1 MEDREKGRHKDSDLE
16 AKLLTGLAKI
26 SLAFRAE
33 EQKQSFEV
41 RLSPTQAKALLLVED
56 GIQSP
61 SEISKR
67 IGVSRASLSDSL
79 TALQDKGL
87 LKKRRSPED
96 SRATILELTAKG
108 RRRSDGL
115 ADWPTALQESLDD
128 LNTEEK
134 QMLLRVLSKII
145 ANLQDQGSVSVPR
158 MCANCRFFRPNTH
171 AGSKKP
177 HHCDYIN
184 SAFSDGELRLD
195 CPEHEAA
202 EVRPNF

>member
-1 MEDREKGRHKDSDLE
+1 MEDRDKGRHKDSDLE
-16 AKLLTGLAKI
+16 TKLLTGLAKI

-134 QMLLRVLSKII
+134 HMLLRVLSKII

-158 MCANCRFFRPNTH
+158 MCANCRFFRPNAH

-202 EVRPNF
+202 EMRPNF

>member
-1 MEDREKGRHKDSDLE
+1 MEDRDKGRHKDSDLE
-16 AKLLTGLAKI
+16 TKLLTGLAKI

-158 MCANCRFFRPNTH
+158 MCANCRFFRPNAH

>member
-1 MEDREKGRHKDSDLE
+1 LEDRDKGRHKDSDLE

-202 EVRPNF
+202 EVRPKF

>member
-1 MEDREKGRHKDSDLE
+1 MEDRDKGRHKDSDLE
-16 AKLLTGLAKI
+16 TKLLTGLAKI

-158 MCANCRFFRPNTH
+158 MCTNCRFFRPNAH

>member
-1 MEDREKGRHKDSDLE
+1 MEDRDKGRHKDSDLE
-16 AKLLTGLAKI
+16 TKLLTGLAKI

-134 QMLLRVLSKII
+134 QILLRVLSKII

-158 MCANCRFFRPNTH
+158 MCANCRFFRPNAH

>member
-1 MEDREKGRHKDSDLE
+1 MEDRDKGRHKDSDLE

-158 MCANCRFFRPNTH
+158 MCANCRFFRPNAH

>member
-1 MEDREKGRHKDSDLE
+1 MEDRDKGRHKDSDLE

-26 SLAFRAE
+26 SLAFRTE

-145 ANLQDQGSVSVPR
+145 AKLQDQGSVSVPR

>member
-1 MEDREKGRHKDSDLE
+1 MEDRDKGRHKDSDLE
-16 AKLLTGLAKI
+16 TKLLTGLAKI

-115 ADWPTALQESLDD
+115 ADWPTALQKSLDD

-134 QMLLRVLSKII
+134 QILLRVLSKII

-158 MCANCRFFRPNTH
+158 MCANCRFFRPNAH

>member
-1 MEDREKGRHKDSDLE
+1 MEDRDKGRHKDSDLE

>member
-1 MEDREKGRHKDSDLE
+1 MEDRDKGRHKDSDLE
-16 AKLLTGLAKI
+16 TKLLTGLAKI

-115 ADWPTALQESLDD
+115 ADWPTALQKSLDD

-158 MCANCRFFRPNTH
+158 MCANCRFFRPNAH
-171 AGSKKP
+171 AGSKKT